1 MAEKKIAGVR
11 TLPCHH
17 GARRLVDHGV
27 GRSHAGEFGHRL
39 RASESGKLG
48 RVPLDELERVSVR
61 QRLEGLDDLR
71 VLELVLPQEARLD
84 VLRVNVF
91 IHISDSGR
99 TNTEEN
105 LR

>member
-1 MAEKKIAGVR
+1 MAEIFFAGVR

-61 QRLEGLDDLR
+61 QRLEGLDDLGLSVASLFQQDGLQKR
-71 VLELVLPQEARLD
+71 LVKILK
-84 VLRVNVF
+84 
-91 IHISDSGR
+91 
-99 TNTEEN
+99 
-105 LR
+105 